1 MDVATGDVFPAEEFG
16 TGSRRTPL
24 IDAPV
29 WLKDRARRDPDGDR
43 ATLTPSDQAFLESPP
58 TYEEGG
64 LLLDSEA
71 PPASVAPS
79 TTRRVLSLL
88 LFALIVGSASTLLGL
103 AVAKALGRSILSW

>member
-1 MDVATGDVFPAEEFG
+1 MDVATSDVFPAEEFG

-43 ATLTPSDQAFLESPP
+43 ATLTPYDHAFLESPP

-64 LLLDSEA
+64 SLLHSEP
-71 PPASVAPS
+71 PPASAAPS
-79 TTRRVLSLL
+79 GTRRVLSLL
-88 LFALIVGSASTLLGL
+88 LFAVIVGSASTLLGL
-103 AVAKALGRSILSW
+103 AVARMLGRTILGW